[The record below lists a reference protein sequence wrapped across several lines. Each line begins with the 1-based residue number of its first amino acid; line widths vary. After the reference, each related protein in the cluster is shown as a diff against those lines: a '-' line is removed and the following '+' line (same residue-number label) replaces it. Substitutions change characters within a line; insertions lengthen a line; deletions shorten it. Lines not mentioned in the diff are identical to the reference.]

1 MRAHISHLDRAIVRL
16 LDERARLVTR
26 MLRDGA
32 SDAGVDPLLSDLL
45 RRGDGDFPAEVLA
58 EAFDLVARGCRES
71 AGEVEA

>member
-1 MRAHISHLDRAIVRL
+1 MRAHISHLDRAIVRI

-32 SDAGVDPLLSDLL
+32 SDAGVAPLLSDLL
-45 RRGDGDFPAEVLA
+45 RRGDGDFRADDLA
-58 EAFDLVARGCRES
+58 AVFDLVARGCRES